1 MEIENNILIN
11 ELQLGVK
18 LGECIQ
24 SERRSD
30 FSLMLAMLTD
40 DVKEHSQFKLPV
52 VEEDTSLSDDL
63 HLRKKFNLPQK
74 IELAIKDLSEINNF
88 SQAQHLTDGAI
99 PSIHLENVL
108 QPKPLSLHNDKR
120 HIPSNILT
128 NCTLHCQNRY
138 QNVGNKSAQRLNFNI
153 NSWLDGIQASIV
165 NAPLT
170 A

>member
-18 LGECIQ
+18 LSECIQ

-40 DVKEHSQFKLPV
+40 DVKEHGQFKLPV
-52 VEEDTSLSDDL
+52 VDKSDDL
-63 HLRKKFNLPQK
+63 DFELQLRQKFNLPKK
-74 IELAIKDLSEINNF
+74 IELAITNISELNDF
-88 SQAQHLTDGAI
+88 AQSQHLTDGNVA
-99 PSIHLENVL
+99 SIHLENAL
-108 QPKPLSLHNDKR
+108 QPKPLAFHNDKKY
-120 HIPSNILT
+120 IPSNILNNT
-128 NCTLHCQNRY
+128 TLHCQNRY
-138 QNVGNKSAQRLNFNI
+138 KNVDSKTAKRLSFNV
-153 NSWLDGIQASIV
+153 NGWLDGIQTSIV

>member
-1 MEIENNILIN
+1 MEIENNILVN

-18 LGECIQ
+18 LGECVQ

-52 VEEDTSLSDDL
+52 VEESSHLADDL
-63 HLRKKFNLPQK
+63 HFRNKFNLPKK
-74 IELAIKDLSEINNF
+74 IELAIKHLSELNNF
-88 SQAQHLTDGAI
+88 SQAKHLSDGNI
-99 PSIHLENVL
+99 VSIHLANVL
-108 QPKPLSLHNDKR
+108 QPKPLSLHNDKN

-138 QNVGNKSAQRLNFNI
+138 QNVGRKSTQRLNFNV
-153 NSWLDGIQASIV
+153 NNWLDGIKTSIV
-165 NAPLT
+165 SAPLT